1 MAISP
6 LHEQIRR
13 IVLSGNIKEDTA
25 AVFLEQI
32 TALEYADVGRPISVY
47 IDTYGGSVD
56 AAILIYD
63 AMRSCACPIKT
74 FGIGKVMS
82 AGVLILAAG
91 DKGNRFITPNTR
103 LMIHQ
108 VSGGAFGKSD
118 ELNVAVN
125 EIFKLQDT
133 YISLLSKHTGKSKSE
148 IIKDIKTEKYMDAKE
163 AVKYGIVDC
172 IVEARKPIPENK
184 KNKKVGNGK

>member
-1 MAISP
+1 MAISSLSP
-6 LHEQIRR
+6 IHEQIRR
-13 IVLSGNIKEDTA
+13 IVLSGTIREDTA
-25 AVFLEQI
+25 AMFLEQI
-32 TALEYADVGRPISVY
+32 TAMEYSDVGRPISIY

-56 AAILIYD
+56 AALLIYD
-63 AMRSCACPIKT
+63 AMRSCTCPIKT

-82 AGVLILAAG
+82 AGVLLLAAG

-133 YISLLSKHTGKSKSE
+133 YISLLSQHTDKSKSD
-148 IIKDIKTEKYMDAKE
+148 IMKDIKTEKYMNAKE
-163 AVKYGIVDC
+163 AIKYGIADF
-172 IVEARKPIPENK
+172 IIEPRKLTESK
-184 KNKKVGNGK
+184 KKQG